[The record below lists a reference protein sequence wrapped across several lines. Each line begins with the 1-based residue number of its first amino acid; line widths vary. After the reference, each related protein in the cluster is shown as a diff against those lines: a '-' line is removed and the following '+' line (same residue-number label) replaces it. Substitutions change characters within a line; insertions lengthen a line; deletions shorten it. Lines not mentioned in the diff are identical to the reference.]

1 MNTSGNQ
8 DRNRWNQGGTT
19 IRTGGG
25 TKLETRVEIKATK
38 AETRAETEA
47 KENGNEAEKKWKS
60 KRNKETNLKGTIR
73 LIGSQNDVLC
83 N

>member
-1 MNTSGNQ
+1 MRHVSFMSRTGWAQILIVETRMNTSGNQ
-8 DRNRWNQGGTT
+8 GRNRWNQGGST

-47 KENGNEAEKKWKS
+47 KENGNEAEQGNKS
-60 KRNKETNLKGTIR
+60 
-73 LIGSQNDVLC
+73 
-83 N
+83 